1 MIDSIKNNFF
11 LYLLFLTPFM
21 LIPGIAVIELSVL
34 FLTLFFFYKNRDI
47 DYFKDFKFLFLILFS
62 FYVAVNAFFQ
72 IDDNL
77 RFSSYVFFRFCLLSL
92 SIYFIL
98 DFYKDTSDKDKK
110 NILIL
115 ILGLSTLIFIDSYL
129 QFLSGKNIFGIE
141 IIEATITSIFGF
153 EQILGSFLIK
163 LLPFILFLFF
173 YSNIKI
179 NKYFL
184 FLIFFL
190 GFYFSVIFIAGART
204 PFFLMLIFILLV
216 ITLIKE
222 LRNIFYLSSFFL
234 IIFILVVHTFE
245 FGKFKPGNKIFI
257 KTFNQITNNSFL
269 NKTEQVLEEKKD
281 TKKKELKKE
290 IKIFS
295 SNHEGHYILSY
306 ELFKKDPVWGIG
318 PKGFRHYCR
327 SVDYNPPKGVC
338 STHPHNFL
346 IQIILETG
354 LVGLIFYL
362 FGLVFVI
369 FKLLKVYNINNPVV
383 KKNCFLIISVGL
395 IVNFFPFVPNGN
407 FFNNWISITNYFYIG
422 FYMFSYKQVFNS

>member
-1 MIDSIKNNFF
+1 
-11 LYLLFLTPFM
+11 
-21 LIPGIAVIELSVL
+21 
-34 FLTLFFFYKNRDI
+34 
-47 DYFKDFKFLFLILFS
+47 
-62 FYVAVNAFFQ
+62 
-72 IDDNL
+72 
-77 RFSSYVFFRFCLLSL
+77 
-92 SIYFIL
+92 
-98 DFYKDTSDKDKK
+98 
-110 NILIL
+110 
-115 ILGLSTLIFIDSYL
+115 
-129 QFLSGKNIFGIE
+129 
-141 IIEATITSIFGF
+141 
-153 EQILGSFLIK
+153 
-163 LLPFILFLFF
+163 
-173 YSNIKI
+173 
-179 NKYFL
+179 
-184 FLIFFL
+184 
-190 GFYFSVIFIAGART
+190 
-204 PFFLMLIFILLV
+204 MLIFILLV
-216 ITLIKE
+216 ITLVKE

-281 TKKKELKKE
+281 IKKKELKKE

-354 LVGLIFYL
+354 LIGLIFYL